1 MKEKPVL
8 IAVML
13 IYGLTS
19 YGEGFPF
26 YANEIRWITPAP
38 QVVALAEQYGDTSSP
53 WGCFGSEPSTS
64 GIRYE
69 YARKEKDG
77 KCIEVAKIKTLKF
90 RYIERFLVWSYWG
103 NFDQKVNYY
112 EKITCTTCRGRWNN
126 INGSGKRGDDYI
138 KWHENRHKSAHIA
151 WNTNNSDG
159 KGVSASLK
167 QLEGEGTTRAKAVND
182 LEAKIEKNIAE
193 SIRKDYRTKVNDAV
207 HASIGATFPVNKNGH
222 EHGYE

>member
-53 WGCFGSEPSTS
+53 WGCFGAEPSTS

-193 SIRKDYRTKVNDAV
+193 STRKDYRTKVNDAV